1 VPVDL
6 RRFSFIVS
14 NIGCDILKKVSGE
27 RKMHPLLPLIT
38 LSFAANVDNVGVG
51 ITYGLGNKQIP
62 YAALLLVAVIGGF
75 ASGTADWLSSWLRPV
90 LPGFLLG
97 WMAGFTMLIIGL
109 RSYWTARV
117 RITRYVLVLEK
128 EWWFLAL
135 GLSFN
140 NLGMGLTGGLLGYEP
155 ASFGLVLG
163 GFSGILL
170 WMGCA
175 LGARARRIPSGPWV
189 HYVSGSALI
198 LLGLYQIITS

>member
-1 VPVDL
+1 
-6 RRFSFIVS
+6 
-14 NIGCDILKKVSGE
+14 
-27 RKMHPLLPLIT
+27 MHPLLPLIA

-109 RSYWTARV
+109 RSYWAARV
-117 RITRYVLVLEK
+117 RITRYATLLEK

-135 GLSFN
+135 GLSLN
-140 NLGMGLTGGLLGYEP
+140 NLGIGLTGGLLGYAP
-155 ASFGLVLG
+155 TFFGLVLG

-170 WMGCA
+170 WAGCM
-175 LGARARRIPSGPWV
+175 LGARVRRIFHPGPWLQ
-189 HYVSGSALI
+189 YISGSALI